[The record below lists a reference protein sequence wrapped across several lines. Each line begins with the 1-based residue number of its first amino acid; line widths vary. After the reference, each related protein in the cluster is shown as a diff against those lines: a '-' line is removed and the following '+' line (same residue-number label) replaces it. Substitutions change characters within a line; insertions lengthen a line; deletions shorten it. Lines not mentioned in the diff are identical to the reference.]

1 MEQIR
6 QYVFSIFLISFVCG
20 IVLLLAPDGNGR
32 KLKKPTQFLTAL
44 CILLALL
51 APLRSGLRQLK
62 NQLVSQSVA
71 WPTADLS
78 DSFSSSDRIL
88 EQSKKNMEDT
98 IAEFISEQ
106 MRYEKERISVAVEL
120 NDEDL
125 QSVKITAIIVRVK
138 PVLHAID
145 RSNIELLLQKTF
157 GSQTTITVYQED
169 F

>member
-1 MEQIR
+1 
-6 QYVFSIFLISFVCG
+6 
-20 IVLLLAPDGNGR
+20 
-32 KLKKPTQFLTAL
+32 
-44 CILLALL
+44 
-51 APLRSGLRQLK
+51 
-62 NQLVSQSVA
+62 
-71 WPTADLS
+71 
-78 DSFSSSDRIL
+78 
-88 EQSKKNMEDT
+88 MEDT

-145 RSNIELLLQKTF
+145 RSNIELLLQNTF